1 MTEIPT
7 REELVGKVSAIA
19 PVIRANAAWAAEH
32 RRLHEETFAALADA
46 GVFRMRT
53 PARYGG
59 YECDARTMVEVAE
72 AIARADGSASWVAAT
87 SWIPAWVL
95 GMFPDEV
102 QDEVFAD
109 PGVRL
114 SSTIGP
120 GTATAVPAPGGVVVS
135 GAWPF
140 ISGAAGSRWQQ
151 IMAILLDPDG
161 EPYPVMGLVPTAQ
174 LEIVDDWYAT
184 GLRGTG
190 SVTTVA
196 REVFVPRER
205 IMPVPMLLGGQSA
218 SKQNAGAPMYRSPLI
233 MVAAAST
240 VGTCVGMARAVSDA
254 FHDRLPGRKIT
265 YTDYASQREA
275 PVTHLRVAEAA
286 LKIDEA
292 GFHALRLAELHD
304 AKCASGEAWT
314 VHERVRSRADE
325 GAAAR
330 LALEAADLLA
340 AASGGSSAYAKV
352 PVQGLL
358 ADLRAFALH
367 GMMTPDVNTETYG
380 RVLCGLDPNTLFF

>member
-1 MTEIPT
+1 
-7 REELVGKVSAIA
+7 
-19 PVIRANAAWAAEH
+19 
-32 RRLHEETFAALADA
+32 
-46 GVFRMRT
+46 
-53 PARYGG
+53 
-59 YECDARTMVEVAE
+59 
-72 AIARADGSASWVAAT
+72 
-87 SWIPAWVL
+87 
-95 GMFPDEV
+95 
-102 QDEVFAD
+102 
-109 PGVRL
+109 
-114 SSTIGP
+114 
-120 GTATAVPAPGGVVVS
+120 
-135 GAWPF
+135 
-140 ISGAAGSRWQQ
+140 
-151 IMAILLDPDG
+151 
-161 EPYPVMGLVPTAQ
+161 
-174 LEIVDDWYAT
+174 
-184 GLRGTG
+184 
-190 SVTTVA
+190 
-196 REVFVPRER
+196 
-205 IMPVPMLLGGQSA
+205 MPVPMLLGGQSA